1 MSTLK
6 WLERF
11 IQKREAILN
20 DSHGMKMRW
29 LLMVYD
35 LLVWFVLCVLFL
47 VVYPS
52 SIDHLSAWD
61 RVIQALIGAFCMLAG
76 RFSMRIYRQIWRYS
90 NVTTY
95 LKLILADGF
104 GAVLFIL
111 LRAVLPIH
119 KMTFMRM
126 AALLAC
132 NLLFAITQRILY
144 QYLYQ
149 DYHQNILYKMLR
161 KIVTALTGVTFN
173 TAGLPIPSSN
183 KIKIAIVGASRV
195 GTMLA
200 EEMMTNPR
208 AAYQPVC
215 FIDVDNEKVGRA
227 IYDLPVLSDES
238 ITATMLAERSVQEI
252 VFAMTNMDA
261 ELKRKL
267 YERYNK
273 MGCKLKVY
281 DFPTMQSAEIGKRH
295 LREFD
300 IEELLFRRV
309 VEFSDEKTKAYYSG
323 KTILITG
330 GGGSIGSELCRQLA
344 KFEPK
349 QLIILDIYENGAYDV
364 QQELKIAYQGK
375 LNLQVEI
382 ASVCNREDM
391 EKVFD
396 RYRPDVVLHAAAHKH
411 VPLMEHNVCEAV
423 RNNVFG
429 TLVTVE
435 TAEKFGTGRF
445 IMVSTDK
452 AVNPTNVMGATKRMC
467 EMIVLNHV
475 GKMHTSATRFGN
487 VLGSAGSVIP
497 LFKRQIMNG
506 GPVTVTDK
514 RIIRYFM
521 TIPEA
526 SQLVLQSGAMA
537 KPGELFVLDMGKPIK
552 ILDLA
557 ESMIRLS
564 GFEPYKDIDIIETGL
579 RPGEKLY
586 EELLIKNEQ
595 LSKTENSLIFIE
607 KDAPLNDNEV
617 RAKLVM
623 LQNALG
629 TKNDD
634 LTRDALK
641 DAVPTYHTPEEIN
654 AAVKDQVQMAG

>member
-1 MSTLK
+1 MNQIQNFVR
-6 WLERF
+6 ER
-11 IQKREAILN
+11 KEEMEK
-20 DSHGMKMRW
+20 SHGTKMRW
-29 LLMVYD
+29 LLTVYD
-35 LLVWFVLCVLFL
+35 LVIWFFLCAMFLF
-47 VVYPS
+47 VYPS
-52 SIDHLSAWD
+52 AVDRLSVGD
-61 RVIQALIGAFCMLAG
+61 RVLQTVIGAVCMLAG

-95 LKLILADGF
+95 LKLIIGDAI
-104 GAVLFIL
+104 GAALFL
-111 LRAVLPIH
+111 LFRAVLPIH
-119 KMTFMRM
+119 RMTFMRM
-126 AALLAC
+126 SALLAC
-132 NLLFAITQRILY
+132 NLLFSITQRILY

-149 DYHQNILYKMLR
+149 DYHQNFIHKTLR
-161 KIVTALTGVTFN
+161 KIITALTGVQFN

-183 KIKIAIVGASRV
+183 RIKIAIVGASRV
-195 GTMLA
+195 GTLLA
-200 EEMMTNPR
+200 EEMLTNPR

-215 FIDVDNEKVGRA
+215 FIDINNEKAGRA
-227 IYDLPVLSDES
+227 IYDLPVLSDEKV
-238 ITATMLAERSVQEI
+238 TPKMLADRSVQEI
-252 VFAMTNMDA
+252 VFAMTNMDT
-261 ELKRKL
+261 EIKRKL
-267 YERYNK
+267 YERYHN

-281 DFPTMQSAEIGKRH
+281 DFPTMQAAETGKRS

-309 VEFSDEKTKAYYSG
+309 VEFSDEKTKAYYTG

-344 KFEPK
+344 KFDPK

-375 LNLQVEI
+375 LNLQIEI
-382 ASVCNREDM
+382 ASVCSREDM
-391 EKVFD
+391 EKVFE
-396 RYRPDVVLHAAAHKH
+396 RYHPDIVLHAAAHKH

-467 EMIVLNHV
+467 EMIVLNHA
-475 GKMHTSATRFGN
+475 GRMHTSATRFGN

-506 GPVTVTDK
+506 GPITLTDK

-537 KPGELFVLDMGKPIK
+537 KPGELFVLDMGRPIK
-552 ILDLA
+552 ILELA

-607 KDAPLNDNEV
+607 KDAQLSENEV

-623 LQNALG
+623 LKNALD
-629 TKNDD
+629 TMNDD
-634 LTRDALK
+634 LTREALR
-641 DAVPTYHTPEEIN
+641 DAVPTYHDPREVN
-654 AAVKDQVQMAG
+654 AAVKDPEKMAG